1 MMTKPE
7 LHFGNFVSWAKKNYA
22 NFCGLVILVFLV
34 FMAALAPYISPY
46 NPLDTGIPFQHP
58 SMSHLLGTDDLG
70 HDIFSQI
77 IYGTRISLFTGFL
90 AATVTIII
98 GVSVGLL
105 AGYYRGWLEELLM
118 GITDVYLLIP
128 GLPLMILLAV
138 YLSHSIWATILVI
151 GFLWWCSTARIV
163 HARVLQIREMGYI
176 ESTKMLGYPNHYIMT
191 KHVLANTKDVIL
203 AKYSLAVASAMLSE
217 ASLSFI
223 GLGDP
228 SNISWGEIISFAFSR
243 GGFAKNLWWWYTIP
257 GLMICVSVMA
267 FMLIATKKKPD
278 KNKLIEV

>member
-1 MMTKPE
+1 MTKPE